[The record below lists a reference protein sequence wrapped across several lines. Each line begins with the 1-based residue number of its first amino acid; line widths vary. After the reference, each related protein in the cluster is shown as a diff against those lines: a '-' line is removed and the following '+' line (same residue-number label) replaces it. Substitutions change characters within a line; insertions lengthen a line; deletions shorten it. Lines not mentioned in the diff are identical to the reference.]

1 MTRRAM
7 GLVLVLL
14 LVAVPLLG
22 GCKRSAAPELE
33 PLPEDEMMMEEAAQ
47 NTTPQPQEP
56 PPTTPAV
63 ATEES
68 PQPTPTMA
76 MPTPVPTPVQ
86 PTPTPLPP
94 APSGEGGEETPA
106 PVEPTPVPPGGPTVH
121 VVQPGENLFRIA
133 MRYNTTVEA
142 IAQEN
147 GITNPRLIRV
157 GQKLRIPSGEGAPGG
172 ETTGDIIHVVQPG
185 ENLFRIALKY
195 NYDYFYLA
203 RYNGISNPSL
213 VYPGQKIR
221 IPRP

>member
-14 LVAVPLLG
+14 FVAVPLLG

-56 PPTTPAV
+56 SPTTPLV
-63 ATEES
+63 ATEVP
-68 PQPTPTMA
+68 PQPTPTMSTA
-76 MPTPVPTPVQ
+76 VPTPVQ
-86 PTPTPLPP
+86 PTPTSPPP
-94 APSGEGGEETPA
+94 APPGESEEETPA
-106 PVEPTPVPPGGPTVH
+106 PAEPTPVPPGGPVVH

-157 GQKLRIPSGEGAPGG
+157 GQALHIPSGEGASGG